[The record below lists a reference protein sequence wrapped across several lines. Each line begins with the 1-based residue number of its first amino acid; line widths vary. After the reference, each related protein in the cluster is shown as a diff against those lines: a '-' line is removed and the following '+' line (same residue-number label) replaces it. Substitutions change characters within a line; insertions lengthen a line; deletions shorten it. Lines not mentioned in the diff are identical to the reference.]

1 MVEPQ
6 QIRMPGFY
14 SSAFSDSSS
23 MQMVDGA
30 AEKHMNQ
37 VNTEMNPD
45 ELNFAI
51 NQIQI
56 NGNQN
61 ITPVLNKTKI
71 PADLYDSKNQN

>member
-1 MVEPQ
+1 
-6 QIRMPGFY
+6 
-14 SSAFSDSSS
+14 
-23 MQMVDGA
+23 MVDGA

-71 PADLYDSKNQN
+71 PADLYDSKNRN